1 MKKIFTVSCLL
12 FSILFVSAQ
21 MPGGGFNRGG
31 ANGGQMPTGRF
42 YGKVIDPSNKGI
54 EAASVTLVTNKM
66 DTATKKMK
74 EVIVSG
80 MLTTKSGDFSLEN
93 IPLFG
98 RYTLRISGIG
108 FKTYEKPVAFDMP
121 NRDAMSSGD
130 MTAALGALDK
140 DLGNIKVQVDEKLL
154 STVTVTASRPMMTLG
169 IDRKI
174 FNVDRNITSAG
185 GTAVDIMRNVPSLN
199 VDIDGN
205 VTLRNTAPT
214 IFVDGRPTT
223 LTLDQI
229 PADAI
234 ESVEVITNPSAKFD
248 ASGGTA
254 GILNIV
260 MKKNRRVGYSGN
272 LRANLDSRAKFGL
285 GGDLNVR
292 QDKINLFGSGMFMQR
307 KSNSTGYTDRYTS
320 LPGTSHSFQ
329 QDHNTGG
336 GQFGF
341 VRGGFDYFMDIRNTF
356 TVSGS
361 YVHGKMSPENRSDI
375 RIDSFAKNRAGLD
388 STTYTEYQQRLSNST
403 FEFRNKG
410 AQLSY
415 KHNFPQTGHE
425 LTADATYNKSN
436 NENNGLITTDYFN
449 AAMQPFR
456 NRYNQTQYGAGTNE
470 NLTVQTDYSNPITT
484 NSKLEAGARVQ
495 IRNVNSENTIQIAG
509 KNNSTIYNSTDKVY
523 AAYTTFSNRIKNF
536 GYQAGLRVESSNYEG
551 VLPTKGNETFNIKFP
566 ISLFPS
572 LFLSQK
578 LNESDELQ
586 FNYSRRINR
595 PGFFQLFPFTD
606 YSDSLNISRGNPNLK
621 PEFTNSLEL
630 SYSKT
635 FKNRD
640 NFLASLYFKHTNNL
654 ITRIQALEADT
665 VLKKTIPVN
674 TFQNANNS
682 YVTGLELTSR
692 NKVTKFW
699 DLTTN
704 FNLFTAK
711 IDLTDQPDPDQI
723 VSYFFKVNNSFK
735 LPKNF
740 SLQLSG
746 DYQSKIISSPGG
758 RGTGGGGGGFM
769 GGGGGGGFFGGSQSA
784 AQGFIRPNYGVDA
797 AIRFEFL
804 KNKVA
809 SLSLNVNDIFR
820 TRVFDQHTETSFF
833 VQDAQRR
840 RDPQVFRL
848 NFNYRF
854 GKFDVSLF
862 KRKNTKADNNVDM
875 NGGNPNF

>member
-42 YGKVIDPSNKGI
+42 YGKVVDPSNKGI

-93 IPLFG
+93 VPLFG

-108 FKTYEKPVAFDMP
+108 FKTYEKPIAFEMP

-140 DLGNIKVQVDEKLL
+140 DLGNLKVQVDEKVL

-292 QDKINLFGSGMFMQR
+292 QDKINLFGSGQFMQR
-307 KSNSTGYTDRYTS
+307 KSISTGYTDRYTS
-320 LPGTSHSFQ
+320 LPATSHSFQ

-341 VRGGFDYFMDIRNTF
+341 VRGGFDYFLDIRNTL

-361 YVHGKMSPENRSDI
+361 YVHGKMSPDNRSDI
-375 RIDSFAKNRAGLD
+375 RIDSFAKNMAGLD

-456 NRYNQTQYGAGTNE
+456 SRYNQTQYGAGTNE
-470 NLTVQTDYSNPITT
+470 NLTVQTDYSNPITA

-509 KNNSTIYNSTDKVY
+509 KNNSTIYNSTDHVY

-551 VLPTKGNETFNIKFP
+551 TLPTKGNETFNIKFP
-566 ISLFPS
+566 VSLFPS

-586 FNYSRRINR
+586 LNYSRRINR

-606 YSDSLNISRGNPNLK
+606 YSDSLNISRGNPNLQ
-621 PEFTNSLEL
+621 PEFTNSIEL

-665 VLKKTIPVN
+665 ILKKTIPIN
-674 TFQNANNS
+674 TFQNANNA

-704 FNLFTAK
+704 FNLFTSK

-723 VSYFFKVNNSFK
+723 VSYFFKINNSFK

-746 DYQSKIISSPGG
+746 DYQSKTISSPGG
-758 RGTGGGGGGFM
+758 RGSGGGGGFM
-769 GGGGGGGFFGGSQSA
+769 GGGGGFFGGSQSA

-820 TRVFDQHTETSFF
+820 TRVFDQHTETFFF

-840 RDPQVFRL
+840 RDPQIFRL

-862 KRKNTKADNNVDM
+862 KRKNTKADSNVDM